1 LVTLS
6 QTQEGPIYDKI
17 IGFLK
22 EFEWEPES
30 VSTSEGDHYNLTL
43 IAHLDIKEIKIHLKF
58 SENGHWIYFSAIF
71 LPEVKRNHLAVYEKL
86 LQLNYSTTLTKFGL
100 SSSGN
105 VYALIELPLLTLD
118 FQEFKF
124 ALRRL
129 TNDINKFLIP
139 MASLLQKENGN
150 ENSKSE

>member
-1 LVTLS
+1 LS
-6 QTQEGPIYDKI
+6 QTQERPIQEKI
-17 IGFLK
+17 LGFLK
-22 EFEWEPES
+22 DFEWEPDS
-30 VSTSEGDHYNLTL
+30 VVVSEGDHYNITL
-43 IAHLDIKEIKIHLKF
+43 IAHLDIKEIKIHIKF
-58 SENGHWIYFSAIF
+58 SESGHWIYFSSIF
-71 LPEVKRNHLAVYEKL
+71 LPEIKRNHKAVYEKL

-105 VYALIELPLLTLD
+105 IHALIELPLLTLD

-139 MASLLQKENGN
+139 MASLLQKENEGEPVTN
-150 ENSKSE
+150 E